1 MIPARDPVIRRA
13 ARALIV
19 DARGRVL
26 LFHGELPDRP
36 PWWFAPG
43 GALEEGETYE
53 AAVAREVTE
62 ETGLEVDVATLPPP
76 VWTRNVLFTWNGVI
90 ERHLERFFLIRLVEH
105 TLDAER
111 FEPAESE
118 ILTTHRWWA
127 LDEIMHSSEPFAPR
141 HLGQHLASLL
151 TGMSPGAPLD
161 VGE

>member
-1 MIPARDPVIRRA
+1 VIRRA

-53 AAVAREVTE
+53 AAVAREVME

-76 VWTRNVLFTWNGVI
+76 VWTRDALFPWNGVI
-90 ERHLERFFLIRLVEH
+90 ERHLERFFLIRVTEH
-105 TLDAER
+105 TLATER
-111 FEPAESE
+111 FEPAASG
-118 ILTTHRWWA
+118 IITARRWWP
-127 LDEIMHSSEPFAPR
+127 LDEIMHSGESFAPR

-151 TGMSPGAPLD
+151 TGMLPEAPLE